1 MRYLL
6 DNEGYIA
13 VASSNRIECDSKYC
27 IGYKGT
33 IPDGYSSLE
42 EWATT
47 ANIRAYYID
56 DNGNLTLDQARLE
69 TLENCLTHK
78 INCHSEEEK
87 IVGEF
92 FGKPIYEK
100 SIYYAAADG
109 QKFVPNHN
117 IENFEG
123 IVDARG
129 RFTRVSTGIQCLIPM
144 NYTSWESF
152 VYDFTATN
160 YVLRWS
166 DNQWAQGVKDIYIT
180 LQYTKT
186 TDLPKIEF
194 VGNDTPE
201 IEEDEDQEEITRNIV
216 IADSWVNYNNGS
228 PDGIMTRDGLDIWFY
243 NWDESSKVL
252 DGVALDFT
260 IEGKYTLYGNFT
272 CESYEGAPRDFGIY
286 IFKDGTLYKEIPYK
300 FDSLGSA
307 IEITINEELTTGTY
321 QLVIGAYPDYE
332 FGIICNSLYFK

>member
-6 DNEGYIA
+6 DTDGFVA
-13 VASSNRIECDSKYC
+13 VASSNRIECESQYC
-27 IGYKGT
+27 IGYKGAV
-33 IPDGYSSLE
+33 PEGYSSLE

-56 DNGNLTLDQARLE
+56 ENGDLKLNQARLE

-92 FGKPIYEK
+92 FGKPVYEK

-117 IENFEG
+117 IDNFEG

-194 VGNDTPE
+194 VGNNEPE
-201 IEEDEDQEEITRNIV
+201 PEEDEEEITRSIV
-216 IADSWVNYNNGS
+216 IADSWQNYNNGS
-228 PDGIMTRDGLDIWFY
+228 PDGIMTYNNLDVWMY
-243 NWDESSKVL
+243 NWDETNNKL
-252 DGVALDFT
+252 DGVSLDFT
-260 IEGKYTLYGNFT
+260 IVGSYTMQGAFT
-272 CESYEGAPRDFGIY
+272 FSSYEGCPRDVGAY
-286 IFKDGTLYKEIPYK
+286 IFKDGVLYKELPYQ
-300 FDSLGSA
+300 FDSLGTA
-307 IEITINEELTTGTY
+307 FVAELNEKLDTGSY
-321 QLVIGAYPDYE
+321 QLVLGAYPDYE
-332 FGIICNSLYFK
+332 FGVSGTVNFV